1 MTLDQIVALASTAG
15 STLAEA
21 AGQTAQQQ
29 AAAAAAAVSA
39 AALASGATQQVAD
52 DLGARTLGSLL
63 GVLLPSSNETNAEGQ
78 TGVQQAE
85 AAGAAAA
92 SMAAEAGMTTE
103 QQITAA
109 AVAALTSGQIPPL
122 VEDDLEDAV
131 SSAAGAAAAAA
142 AAAAG
147 QDIFQQAAAAGAAA
161 AGAITQYFGG
171 SQEEQA
177 LAAAMAA
184 AEVVAAAGGSVED
197 QIQAAAAAVAAQG
210 ASDSLTLD
218 QIASLLGQ
226 TNLPRLSAESTD
238 LMGAGVMWGLIAT
251 AVGGIAVIL
260 AVVSVGKMQ
269 KTRLKQA
276 QALRQAT
283 EEAKL
288 AERMQDNFDATR
300 AKICVML
307 PKLEP
312 GQGVAAPT
320 QSRFQSVLE
329 GKKDFNFADDVLP
342 GEREAPQDTFR
353 GSHWGEDTFS
363 LELGNEVISGN
374 RNSTSSV
381 SRLPA
386 SPPATASAI
395 QNDFWTA
402 PEVGDDELP
411 TIKPSAPRL
420 QGGPSKLQGDDER
433 FSVGKVQPPF
443 SPTSGLVSPSG
454 RRSAK
459 TL

>member
-1 MTLDQIVALASTAG
+1 
-15 STLAEA
+15 
-21 AGQTAQQQ
+21 
-29 AAAAAAAVSA
+29 
-39 AALASGATQQVAD
+39 
-52 DLGARTLGSLL
+52 
-63 GVLLPSSNETNAEGQ
+63 
-78 TGVQQAE
+78 
-85 AAGAAAA
+85 
-92 SMAAEAGMTTE
+92 
-103 QQITAA
+103 
-109 AVAALTSGQIPPL
+109 
-122 VEDDLEDAV
+122 
-131 SSAAGAAAAAA
+131 
-142 AAAAG
+142 
-147 QDIFQQAAAAGAAA
+147 
-161 AGAITQYFGG
+161 
-171 SQEEQA
+171 
-177 LAAAMAA
+177 MAA

-218 QIASLLGQ
+218 EIASLLGQ

-251 AVGGIAVIL
+251 AAAGIAVIL

-312 GQGVAAPT
+312 GQGVGPPVT
-320 QSRFQSVLE
+320 RFSSVVE

-342 GEREAPQDTFR
+342 GEREAPPDTFR
-353 GSHWGEDTFS
+353 GSHWGEADSFS

-420 QGGPSKLQGDDER
+420 QGGPSNLQGDDER

-443 SPTSGLVSPSG
+443 SLTSGLVSPSG